1 MTSVN
6 MVRVPLTRSQIM
18 SRIRSENTIPEM
30 VVRRKLH
37 SSGLRYR
44 LHVRTLPGTPDIVL
58 PSRHAIVE
66 VRGCFWHQH
75 PACRAA
81 RLPQSRQDYWTPKL
95 ARNVERDALNA
106 AFLSDLGWQVIV
118 IWECE
123 TRDPARLDDLAA
135 QLQALLPK
143 RLTTADQAGNTPPDP
158 PPPSSGHAAPRPVW
172 T

>member
-1 MTSVN
+1 
-6 MVRVPLTRSQIM
+6 M

-58 PSRHAIVE
+58 PSRQAVVE

-106 AFLSDLGWQVIV
+106 ASLSDLGWQVIV

-123 TRDPARLDDLAA
+123 TRDPARLDGLAA
-135 QLQALLPK
+135 RLQALLPK
-143 RLTTADQAGNTPPDP
+143 RPMAADKTGIAPPH
-158 PPPSSGHAAPRPVW
+158 PPPSCFSRLPPVRI
-172 T
+172 

>member
-1 MTSVN
+1 MNPFN
-6 MVRVPLTRSQIM
+6 MVRVALTRSQIM

-58 PSRHAIVE
+58 RSRRAIVE

-81 RLPQSRQDYWTPKL
+81 RLPLSRQEYWTPKL
-95 ARNVERDALNA
+95 VRNVERDALNEA
-106 AFLSDLGWQVIV
+106 ALINRGWRVIV

-123 TRDPARLDDLAA
+123 TRDPGRLDELAA
-135 QLQALLPK
+135 QLRSLLPANENGGDK
-143 RLTTADQAGNTPPDP
+143 AGIAPPHP
-158 PPPSSGHAAPRPVW
+158 PPPAQVPAQAVWPVA
-172 T
+172 